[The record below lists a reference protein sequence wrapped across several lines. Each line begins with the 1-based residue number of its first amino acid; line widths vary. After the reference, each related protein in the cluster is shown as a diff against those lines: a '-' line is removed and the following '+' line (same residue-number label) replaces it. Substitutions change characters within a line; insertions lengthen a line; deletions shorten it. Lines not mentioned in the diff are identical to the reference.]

1 MGVWRKA
8 MSNSVSRTDQDVWV
22 DFKDAYRAYY
32 AAAGELFSPGVDRVG
47 IIRNALRNADRHVAI
62 TVLSDLPIGELEQ
75 VFEELVFLASFSHGP
90 IQHIRDQIL
99 RLPHDWVLSRIESV
113 AEPFLANGTYDEY
126 RRFLELYSQ
135 LDLNLVRRLAERAI
149 AHLDPDIREAG
160 DDYLTRTATSLL

>member
-1 MGVWRKA
+1 
-8 MSNSVSRTDQDVWV
+8 MSNSVSRTDEDVWS

-32 AAAGELFSPGVDRVG
+32 VATGEFFSPRIDRVG

-62 TVLSDLPIGELEQ
+62 AVLSDLPIGELEQ
-75 VFEELVFLASFSHGP
+75 IFDELVFLASFSHGA

-99 RLPHDWVLSRIESV
+99 RLPHGWVLSRIENV
-113 AEPFLANGTYDEY
+113 VEPFLANGTYDEY

-135 LDLNLVRRLAERAI
+135 LDLGLARRLAERAI

-160 DDYLTRTATSLL
+160 DDYLTRIATSPL